1 VAAEPDRP
9 PPLQAADD
17 DAVAVAPADGDL
29 VDADDPRRGAAG
41 PAKLF
46 PHVLLVEFLD
56 GVPIQVQFLGDRQDG
71 ALSAPPAHV
80 EGEPPDVEGIVR
92 QPVELLAFHATA
104 PGAIDPTNR
113 ELEIDSAVA
122 AGEVAHAA
130 RPLIVDAAMR
140 GPADPA
146 ASFFRRRRSV
156 MTTARGSPKIPR
168 TPAKGTKPGNL

>member
-1 VAAEPDRP
+1 VA
-9 PPLQAADD
+9 LADS
-17 DAVAVAPADGDL
+17 DL

-56 GVPIQVQFLGDRQDG
+56 GVPVQVQLLGDRLDG

-80 EGEPPDVEGIVR
+80 EGEPLGVEGIAG
-92 QPVELLAFHATA
+92 QPVEPLALHATA
-104 PGAIDPTNR
+104 PRAIDPADR

-130 RPLIVDAAMR
+130 RPLIVEAAVR
-140 GPADPA
+140 GPAGPA
-146 ASFFRRRRSV
+146 ASFFLGWQ
-156 MTTARGSPKIPR
+156 T
-168 TPAKGTKPGNL
+168 